1 MRIDAA
7 DLDIVML
14 KNRRFGHRVELLH
27 RPGSSPGLR
36 AADPAEAVLTEG
48 FGHIAFDVADLDAT
62 HQRLPG
68 RGAS

>member
-1 MRIDAA
+1 VRIDAA